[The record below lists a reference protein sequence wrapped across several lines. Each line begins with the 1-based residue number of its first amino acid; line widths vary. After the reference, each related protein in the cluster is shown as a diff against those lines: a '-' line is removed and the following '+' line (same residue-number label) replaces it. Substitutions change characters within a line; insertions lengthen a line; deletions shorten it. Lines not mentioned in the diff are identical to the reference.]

1 MPLTSVITT
10 GTFILFKFG
19 ENVFYKNFML
29 KLFYNCYSNKIPMF
43 KKDNSNLICLWDAV
57 FTLKK
62 QAINNINNIH
72 YSYYKKYLKLVQK
85 YKFGVIQPILA

>member
-1 MPLTSVITT
+1 
-10 GTFILFKFG
+10 
-19 ENVFYKNFML
+19 
-29 KLFYNCYSNKIPMF
+29 MF